1 MTRRRILGCS
11 GDCEHMEV
19 GLRPGEKALA
29 KTNAPAGVVK
39 GWANGTCG
47 FQTTP
52 CVIDE
57 ADRQIGRFISHANTY
72 ASQSHVTLGRCF
84 RGHLAIS
91 RGDYENGLELLQASL
106 TRLRAQRYELL
117 TTSFNMSLVQALT
130 VTGRFADD
138 IALVGETVRW
148 VEEHGD

>member
-1 MTRRRILGCS
+1 M
-11 GDCEHMEV
+11 
-19 GLRPGEKALA
+19 
-29 KTNAPAGVVK
+29 
-39 GWANGTCG
+39 
-47 FQTTP
+47 
-52 CVIDE
+52 
-57 ADRQIGRFISHANTY
+57 
-72 ASQSHVTLGRCF
+72 
-84 RGHLAIS
+84 AIS